1 MKKLDIIVDE
11 RQGAVWAAAVDTKR
25 KLFAIECDTPGEEIR
40 WGSIFLGRVET
51 IDRKLDACW
60 INLGNGLMGLMPRK
74 EFPDPNKDPNAGDVL
89 IVQAKTGVTKSQNA
103 GQIPADELD
112 LMRKVKIEP
121 KVTRL
126 SVDVTLPGR
135 YLIFAAKETDNRLS
149 RRIRDS
155 KVRRQMVQMM
165 EELEEN
171 LSGCILR
178 ASAESIQ
185 TDILK
190 KEGLILQKT
199 WEELQSK
206 AKGLSSPQELMRGP
220 NAIERILSDM
230 ACCTVESIEVAI
242 LDHLSK
248 AESWCERFAPDLMT
262 KIEPIEIANAA
273 EDFALYHHYGLEDQI
288 EDLLQPYV
296 LLDDGGNLILQET
309 AALLAVDINR
319 GGDQTNSNLELNR
332 LAAKE
337 IGRQLR
343 LRNLGGIVI
352 VDFLKGKNK
361 SDEKVIIAAIED
373 SVAADACTVQIHG
386 MTALGL
392 MELTRQRRLP
402 TLRDRIRGIK

>member
-1 MKKLDIIVDE
+1 MSNLDIIVDE
-11 RQGAVWAAAVDTKR
+11 RQGALWAAAVDQKR
-25 KLFAIECDTPGEEIR
+25 KLFALECDTPGEEIR
-40 WGSIFLGRVET
+40 WGSIFLGQIKT

-60 INLGNGLMGLMPRK
+60 VNLGGDLMGLMPRK
-74 EFPDPNKDPNAGDVL
+74 EWPDPNKDPSTGDLL
-89 IVQAKTGVTKSQNA
+89 IVQAKTGVTQSQV
-103 GQIPADELD
+103 PAEEQD
-112 LMRKVKIEP
+112 LMRKVNIEP

-126 SVDVTLPGR
+126 STDITLPGR
-135 YLIFAAKETDNRLS
+135 YLIYAVKEADNRLS
-149 RRIRDS
+149 RRIRDQT
-155 KVRRQMVQMM
+155 VRRQMLHMM
-165 EELEEN
+165 NELKDD

-190 KEGLILQKT
+190 KEGLYLQSLWNKLQKQAEGQNT
-199 WEELQSK
+199 
-206 AKGLSSPQELMRGP
+206 AHELMKGP

-230 ACCTVESIEVAI
+230 ACCTVETIEVAI
-242 LDHLSK
+242 MEHLNK
-248 AESWCERFAPDLMT
+248 AEDWCGKFAPDLMT
-262 KIEPIEIANAA
+262 KIEPVQIDNAT
-273 EDFALYHHYGLEDQI
+273 EDFALFHHYDLEEQI

-296 LLDDGGNLILQET
+296 LLPDGGNMILQET

-319 GGDQTNSNLELNR
+319 GGDQVNSNLELNR

-352 VDFLKGKNK
+352 VDFLKGKSK
-361 SDEKVIIAAIED
+361 ADEGIIIAAIED

-386 MTALGL
+386 LTALGL

-402 TLRDRIRGIK
+402 TLRDRIRGVK